1 MEKVFSGYA
10 LFFVLFLT
18 GSTIGGCFPTVEEV
32 QKNWR
37 ALMAP
42 ILHANL
48 SKSSHESNQSSAKY
62 LAVHGWIPPDDGA
75 TEYYGLEATMD
86 VYGFN
91 LEHGQQTGGFIWI
104 YNSDETPAA
113 NVIHAGWNV
122 DPESYNDSQTHFT
135 TSWFVEESKKGCLD
149 MRCPGFQRTGGS
161 HPFVPGQV
169 INPVSSNSSRK
180 QYITVRV
187 SKDQN
192 SGDWEIYFG
201 FDGKAK
207 VIGYYPR
214 SLFTSLSNKPV
225 NIVFGGFA
233 LWKEHKPSPPMG
245 SGIAP
250 PKNAASFSN
259 LKFFDAAGNAH
270 PIDHDLAHVSDCYP
284 VTDVRDGMFSYGGPG
299 NVC

>member
-18 GSTIGGCFPTVEEV
+18 GSTIGGCFPTVEE
-32 QKNWR
+32 
-37 ALMAP
+37 
-42 ILHANL
+42 
-48 SKSSHESNQSSAKY
+48 

-161 HPFVPGQV
+161 HPFVPGQ
-169 INPVSSNSSRK
+169 
-180 QYITVRV
+180 
-187 SKDQN
+187 DQN

-207 VIGYYPR
+207 
-214 SLFTSLSNKPV
+214 LAT
-225 NIVFGGFA
+225 
-233 LWKEHKPSPPMG
+233 
-245 SGIAP
+245 
-250 PKNAASFSN
+250 
-259 LKFFDAAGNAH
+259 
-270 PIDHDLAHVSDCYP
+270 PIQL
-284 VTDVRDGMFSYGGPG
+284 TMI
-299 NVC
+299 